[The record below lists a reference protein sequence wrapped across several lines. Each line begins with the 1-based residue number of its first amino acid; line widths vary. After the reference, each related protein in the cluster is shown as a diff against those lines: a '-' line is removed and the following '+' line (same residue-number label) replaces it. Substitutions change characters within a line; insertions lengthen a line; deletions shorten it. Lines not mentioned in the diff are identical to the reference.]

1 MKSRQKTIAFIA
13 IILIVGFIIFII
25 KPKIIEMKFD
35 RYEKQYLQSYIT
47 ILDSCDIDNIQ
58 ETLLTTS
65 NEDNMNKI
73 LLALNEMNRLNPKDK
88 FFHLVSANNN
98 YEDLKWCYDSLE
110 ENPDKE
116 SLGNIELVISGKKSL
131 AELTIK
137 KRFKIINQ

>member
-13 IILIVGFIIFII
+13 IILIVGFIMFII

-35 RYEKQYLQSYIT
+35 RYDKQYLQSYIT

-58 ETLLTTS
+58 ETLLTTT
-65 NEDNMNKI
+65 NKDI
-73 LLALNEMNRLNPKDK
+73 MDKMKVALNEMNRLNPKSR
-88 FFHLVSANNN
+88 FFALLSDNSD

-110 ENPDKE
+110 KNPDKE
-116 SLGNIELVISGKKSL
+116 TLGSIESVISGLKSL

-137 KRFKIINQ
+137 RPDYFR